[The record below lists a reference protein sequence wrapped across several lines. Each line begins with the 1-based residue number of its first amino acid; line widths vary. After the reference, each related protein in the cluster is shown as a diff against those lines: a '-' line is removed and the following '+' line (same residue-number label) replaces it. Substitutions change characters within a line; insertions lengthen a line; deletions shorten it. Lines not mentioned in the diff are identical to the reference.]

1 MTQPDHSENSTIIV
15 AGYVR
20 ISSEMQKD
28 NYSIDAQKRAI
39 REAAKLRG
47 LPEPIFYVDDE
58 RSARGEQIAKRPQFK
73 QLLED
78 AQANP
83 GRMVVM
89 VHTLDRWSR
98 NVMVTLQSFRILSQ
112 SHTAFVS
119 LSEHIDYSTPEGML
133 QLTILAAFAAYF
145 SDMLAKHT
153 SKGKGERAAQGLY
166 NGDIP
171 FGYRST
177 GQKSPPEFDPDEYP
191 GLRVIGELRMQGK
204 TAEQIADAVNAAGYR
219 TGSKRFGARLFT
231 IDTINAITRCEFY
244 AAYEPGDDKGTVVY
258 KGQRF
263 RGQHPA
269 AFTYEEWQRI
279 RIGTR
284 MNYKAPQRS
293 EQAHRT
299 YEFSG
304 YIVCVHCGLNLRCRG
319 ASANVDYSYY
329 KDMAKAR
336 QLPCPAGG
344 YLQVRTDL
352 VMQQFGELLQGLKLP
367 TYWREIVRESM
378 LEAAKKTGLDMEAME
393 REKERLRLKRGR
405 ILKQH
410 REGYIDDEEFEGE
423 MAAVELALRA
433 LEVPEI
439 NGVRLDDVI
448 EAGERLPGMAA
459 LWSEATVEERRD
471 MVMLILQPGGL
482 HYDVEVKEIAAITP
496 RPVFLPVLRLLE
508 GVVEYEEATGTLV
521 TSRWQ
526 QRNRRA
532 SDYLQAYLRDRQTHW
547 ANIVLMTSLLPLPI
561 VVGIL
566 DAYSRRASAQAS
578 CTAS

>member
-1 MTQPDHSENSTIIV
+1 MLQQNASDGATVIV
-15 AGYVR
+15 IGYVR
-20 ISSEMQKD
+20 RSSEMQKD
-28 NYSIDAQKRAI
+28 NFSLDAQKRGI
-39 REAAKLRG
+39 RDAAKLRQ
-47 LPEPIFYVDDE
+47 LPEPFFFEDDE
-58 RSARGEQIAKRPQFK
+58 RSARGEQIANRPGFK
-73 QLLED
+73 ALLD
-78 AQANP
+78 YIQANP
-83 GRMVVM
+83 GKVIVF
-89 VHTLDRWSR
+89 VHSFDRWSR

-112 SHTAFVS
+112 TRTAFIS

-171 FGYRST
+171 FGYRGT
-177 GQKSPPEFDPDEYP
+177 GPKLPPEFDPDEYP
-191 GLRVIGELRMQGK
+191 GLRLIGELRMEGK

-244 AAYEPGDDKGTVVY
+244 AAYEPGDDRGTVMY
-258 KGQRF
+258 KEQRF
-263 RGQHPA
+263 RGKHPA

-284 MNYKAPQRS
+284 LNIKAPQRS
-293 EQAHRT
+293 ASAHRT

-344 YLQVRTDL
+344 FLQIRTDL
-352 VMQQFGELLQGLKLP
+352 VMVQFGDLLQGLRLP
-367 TYWREIVRESM
+367 TYWRDMVREKM
-378 LEAAKKTGLDMEAME
+378 LEAAKKTGLDIDAME
-393 REKERLRLKRGR
+393 REKERLKLKRGR
-405 ILKQH
+405 VLKQH
-410 REGYIDDEEFEGE
+410 REGYIDDDEFAGE

-433 LEVPEI
+433 LEAPEI
-439 NGVRLDDVI
+439 DGLSIDDVI

-459 LWSEATVEERRD
+459 LWHVATVEERRE
-471 MVMLILQPGGL
+471 MVMLILAPGGL

-496 RPVFLPVLRLLE
+496 RPVFLPVLRLLA
-508 GVVEYEEATGTLV
+508 GVSEYEEATGTLV
-521 TSRWQ
+521 TRRWQ

-532 SDYLQAYLRDRQTHW
+532 SGSLSPVLIHFLAPHGKLFQKRQMLAEH
-547 ANIVLMTSLLPLPI
+547 NRV
-561 VVGIL
+561 
-566 DAYSRRASAQAS
+566 
-578 CTAS
+578 